1 MHVNQV
7 RVVMEHSKP
16 IQGKNI
22 NNQQMREMK
31 GVGSWDERDS
41 IWTFEEAEEDALVS
55 FTKQIR
61 ESGRMF
67 LPVSDEKI
75 MLEKLYLID
84 HQHLKNAAA
93 VFLCESEFC
102 DTQMVVYQND
112 DIEHPSKLHR
122 FHGRWEKVIAE
133 AEENIQKETEGY
145 PESAV
150 HELLI
155 NAFCHRNFYSTQCN
169 QIIIF
174 ENRIEI
180 FNPGVFPEGYDEEDF
195 CSGGQRPIPANP
207 LIARTLYYLGCM
219 DGLGMGLKKA
229 KNVCDNAGIRMN
241 LQKDKSG
248 VVVVLSGGRLRSTQ
262 KRVYGVDLTANECMM
277 LEYLRQHEWVSNAS
291 AREIVHMGTT
301 ATRTLLN
308 GLVDKGFLIAEGE
321 NRGRKYYLTGVL
333 FSGYNE

>member
-31 GVGSWDERDS
+31 GVGSWDEQDS

-67 LPVSDEKI
+67 LPMSDEKI

-155 NAFCHRNFYSTQCN
+155 NAFV
-169 QIIIF
+169 
-174 ENRIEI
+174 IEI
-180 FNPGVFPEGYDEEDF
+180 
-195 CSGGQRPIPANP
+195 
-207 LIARTLYYLGCM
+207 LIVRSAIRLSSLKI
-219 DGLGMGLKKA
+219 GLK
-229 KNVCDNAGIRMN
+229 
-241 LQKDKSG
+241 
-248 VVVVLSGGRLRSTQ
+248 
-262 KRVYGVDLTANECMM
+262 
-277 LEYLRQHEWVSNAS
+277 
-291 AREIVHMGTT
+291 
-301 ATRTLLN
+301 
-308 GLVDKGFLIAEGE
+308 
-321 NRGRKYYLTGVL
+321 YLTREFSQRAMMKKIFAAVVSVL
-333 FSGYNE
+333 YPQIL